1 MKKIYLILSAVLV
14 LALALTGCGSD
25 GVKIEGHKWE
35 LTLVQSGADG
45 SIVACGSE
53 YYEMHKEIEDI
64 IVVDL
69 ECSVE
74 NGKFT
79 IQDKTNNKTY
89 EGTYK
94 ISSTNPDS
102 AIYELETAANSGMA
116 VTANTEYT
124 DHNGTKTYTP
134 TLIITLGN
142 YSMNFQSKE

>member
-1 MKKIYLILSAVLV
+1 MKKICFILSAVLV
-14 LALALTGCGSD
+14 LTLVLTGCSSD
-25 GVKIEGHKWE
+25 GVKIEGHQWK
-35 LTLVQSGADG
+35 LTLVQSGEDG

-53 YYEMHKEIEDI
+53 HYDMHKEIENI

-69 ECSVE
+69 ECSVK

-94 ISSTNPDS
+94 LSSTNPDG
-102 AIYELETAANSGMA
+102 AIYELSTSTNDGMA

-124 DHNGTKTYTP
+124 DHKGTKSYTP
-134 TLIITLGN
+134 TLIITLGD
-142 YSMNFQSKE
+142 YSLNFQSEK

>member
-1 MKKIYLILSAVLV
+1 MKKIWLILSAVLI

-25 GVKIEGHKWE
+25 GVKIEGHQWE
-35 LTLVQSGADG
+35 LALVQFGEDG

-53 YYEMHKEIEDI
+53 HYEMHKEIENI

-74 NGKFT
+74 NGKFI
-79 IQDKTNNKTY
+79 IQDKTNNKSY

-94 ISSTNPDS
+94 LSSTNPDG
-102 AIYELETAANSGMA
+102 AIYELETSINDGMA

-124 DHNGTKTYTP
+124 DYKGTKTYTP
-134 TLIITLGN
+134 TLIVTLGD
-142 YSMNFQSKE
+142 YSMNFQLK

>member
-1 MKKIYLILSAVLV
+1 MKKIWLILSAVLV

-25 GVKIEGHKWE
+25 GVKIEGHQWK
-35 LTLVQSGADG
+35 LTLVQSGEDG

-53 YYEMHKEIEDI
+53 HYELHKELKDI

-69 ECSVE
+69 ECSVG

-79 IQDKTNNKTY
+79 IQDKTNHKNY

-94 ISSTNPDS
+94 LSSTNPDG

-134 TLIITLGN
+134 TLIVTLGD
-142 YSMNFQSKE
+142 YSMNFQSEE

>member
-1 MKKIYLILSAVLV
+1 MKKIWLILSAVLV

-25 GVKIEGHKWE
+25 GVNIEGHKWE
-35 LTLVQSGADG
+35 LTVVQSGEDG

-53 YYEMHKEIEDI
+53 HYEMHKEIEDI

-79 IQDKTNNKTY
+79 IQDKTNNKNY

-94 ISSTNPDS
+94 LSSTTSDG
-102 AIYELETAANSGMA
+102 AIYELTTASNSGMA

-124 DHNGTKTYTP
+124 DHKGTKTYTP
-134 TLIITLGN
+134 TLIITLGD
-142 YSMNFQSKE
+142 YSMNFQDEK